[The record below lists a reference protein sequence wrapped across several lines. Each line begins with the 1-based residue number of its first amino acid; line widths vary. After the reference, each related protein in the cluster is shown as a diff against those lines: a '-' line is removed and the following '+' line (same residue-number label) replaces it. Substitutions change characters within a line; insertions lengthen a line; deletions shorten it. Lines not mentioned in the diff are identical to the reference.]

1 MLPEMNGSSLLLVP
15 GEVAMASGSR
25 EGPADPTPTQ
35 EKKQIPHP
43 TGDAINGQVLYD
55 ASCVVCHGA
64 GGAGG
69 IGPRLA
75 GNPILSNDKLFWDRI
90 LTGRHMMP
98 PLGDA
103 LTPQQIADV
112 QAWLKTLR

>member
-1 MLPEMNGSSLLLVP
+1 
-15 GEVAMASGSR
+15 
-25 EGPADPTPTQ
+25 
-35 EKKQIPHP
+35 
-43 TGDAINGQVLYD
+43 
-55 ASCVVCHGA
+55 
-64 GGAGG
+64 
-69 IGPRLA
+69 LA

>member
-1 MLPEMNGSSLLLVP
+1 ME
-15 GEVAMASGSR
+15 SGS
-25 EGPADPTPTQ
+25 PAGGDNP
-35 EKKQIPHP
+35 IPMQNKGQTSHP
-43 TGDAINGQVLYD
+43 TGDATRGRVLYD
-55 ASCVVCHGA
+55 ASCIVCHGK
-64 GGAGG
+64 GATGG